1 MDPRGGGA
9 AKAFGALQK
18 VGFLARAST
27 VALLFILLH
36 ASRRI
41 GGHWS
46 PPVSA
51 MIHKQQVKVTNC
63 FLQVSFTTTTNR
75 NILPAQLHRTL
86 VVYRFTHVGRNRCS
100 R

>member
-1 MDPRGGGA
+1 MDPRG

-46 PPVSA
+46 PLVIA
-51 MIHKQQVKVTNC
+51 MIHKQQVKVTNS
-63 FLQVSFTTTTNR
+63 FLQFLVVSFRINLFLYIHKITANR
-75 NILPAQLHRTL
+75 NILPVQLQ
-86 VVYRFTHVGRNRCS
+86 
-100 R
+100 